1 MTGAL
6 IYYMCLVYLFGTPL
20 RNLATLSFNHIFV
33 VTLSVVC
40 GELRDR
46 DRDRDRERERE
57 RETETDRDRDRESW
71 IIETKLESIVKIKG
85 SSFCYYISF

>member
-40 GELRDR
+40 GELR
-46 DRDRDRERERE
+46 ERVGLLRQ
-57 RETETDRDRDRESW
+57 SW
-71 IIETKLESIVKIKG
+71 KALSR
-85 SSFCYYISF
+85 

>member
-40 GELRDR
+40 GELRERDR
-46 DRDRDRERERE
+46 DRDRDRERKRE
-57 RETETDRDRDRESW
+57 RDRDRQRQRQRE
-71 IIETKLESIVKIKG
+71 LD
-85 SSFCYYISF
+85 Y